1 MLMARPQM
9 EGQHYELLL
18 CGIPRRAGHVVLG
31 RDYRGWRSRSLGDAA
46 SRSALRGC
54 RMPPFELAPFDMLD
68 TAKIAL
74 LADVNP
80 AQKGVFAMTPLKRPC

>member
-1 MLMARPQM
+1 
-9 EGQHYELLL
+9 
-18 CGIPRRAGHVVLG
+18 
-31 RDYRGWRSRSLGDAA
+31 
-46 SRSALRGC
+46 
-54 RMPPFELAPFDMLD
+54 MPPFELAPFEMLD